1 MQRQLKGNSM
11 GVLKSRAKKERPV
24 KTKAHRAHL
33 KPTARLSRLANLS
46 KLFITEQSILKA

>member
-46 KLFITEQSILKA
+46 KSFLLLNNLY